1 MPRHDYSHIQDVKR
15 PFVESITEKVQL
27 LDDTLF
33 KLLADQ
39 FDQFGQTQGGIIRVS
54 FASDS
59 SQNFQA

>member
-39 FDQFGQTQGGIIRVS
+39 FDQFGQTQGIIRAALS
-54 FASDS
+54 SDS
-59 SQNFQA
+59 SQNSQA